1 MLKKA
6 GHIIVNILLIIYILA
21 VVPISACGL
30 FGIHPYAV
38 TSGSME
44 PAIPTGSMVF
54 SKETSFD
61 KLKEGDVITFMI
73 CDEQTVT
80 HRIRSIDTDKEK
92 FTTKCDANDVED
104 SKQVSYENVIGKVV
118 LHVPYLGY
126 IMVMSGTKGRIVLLA
141 GIGLVLFSLCFFTEE
156 DKPRSK
162 KSLKKEEK
170 ETKTC

>member
-54 SKETSFD
+54 SKETFD

-73 CDEQTVT
+73 SDEQTVT
-80 HRIRSIDTDKEK
+80 HRIKSIDTDKEK
-92 FTTKCDANDVED
+92 FTTKGDANDVED

-126 IMVMSGTKGRIVLLA
+126 MMVMSGTKGRIVLL
-141 GIGLVLFSLCFFTEE
+141 SLCFFTEE
-156 DKPRSK
+156 DKPGSK